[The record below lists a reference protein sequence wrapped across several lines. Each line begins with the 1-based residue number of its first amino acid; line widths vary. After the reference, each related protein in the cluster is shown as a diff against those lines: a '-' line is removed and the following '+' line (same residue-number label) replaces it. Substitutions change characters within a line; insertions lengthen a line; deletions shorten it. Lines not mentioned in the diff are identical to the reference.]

1 MSGQKSASADQ
12 LTITDLAVYQADG
25 PDRERRAGETV
36 WCVAYTVRR
45 PGFVDRDYCPTF
57 VSEEAAWRH
66 VWELHER
73 VGIPDEVRARLG
85 HGSEEEQ

>member
-12 LTITDLAVYQADG
+12 LTITDLAVYQQTDQIVN
-25 PDRERRAGETV
+25 EY